1 MVKNYILL
9 AALVRK
15 IWFIPLKNKSHI
27 FAPPCNILYIFSLIL
42 KFSTCFAGLGEV
54 SESLVKDQNLTPAD
68 FLNDQHLSPKIS
80 DLQENSND
88 YHLTPKPVDCNEFK
102 TPLTSRYG
110 HKVSETPSLFSQD
123 DQSVTPLSGVC
134 HRFVHK

>member
-1 MVKNYILL
+1 MLPCNFLYNYIFTHYEVLF
-9 AALVRK
+9 ATK
-15 IWFIPLKNKSHI
+15 NTYFI
-27 FAPPCNILYIFSLIL
+27 
-42 KFSTCFAGLGEV
+42 FSTCFAGLGEV

-68 FLNDQHLSPKIS
+68 FLNDPHLSPKIS

-88 YHLTPKPVDCNEFK
+88 CHLTPKPEGCNEFK

-123 DQSVTPLSGVC
+123 DQSINATPLSGEC
-134 HRFVHK
+134 LRFVYK